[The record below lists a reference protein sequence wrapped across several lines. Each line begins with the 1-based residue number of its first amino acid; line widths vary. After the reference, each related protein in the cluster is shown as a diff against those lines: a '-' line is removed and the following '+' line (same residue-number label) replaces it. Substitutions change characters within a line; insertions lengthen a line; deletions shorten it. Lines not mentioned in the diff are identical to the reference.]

1 METMIHEL
9 LESHLERVVGGRTQV
24 TREEY
29 DAILAGQRGGGSG
42 SSSSGGDG
50 TSVGIWTALKLAFF
64 F

>member
-9 LESHLERVVGGRTQV
+9 SESDFERVVGGKTQV

-29 DAILAGQRGGGSG
+29 DAILEGQRGG
-42 SSSSGGDG
+42 SSSSSGGGDG